1 MKNII
6 KRTVCFLMLAL
17 TLFSFPAFAA
27 ETSTN
32 DVDPIKIESPYQY
45 RITATSGVNVRSY
58 ASTSAPIIAIL
69 PYGTIV
75 DASFMQPGG
84 TPAGWTYISS
94 PVKGYV
100 STQYLGSIE

>member
-1 MKNII
+1 LLS
-6 KRTVCFLMLAL
+6 TPV
-17 TLFSFPAFAA
+17 FAA

-32 DVDPIKIESPYQY
+32 DIDRIEEESPYQY
-45 RITATSGVNVRSY
+45 KVIAQSGLNVRSY

-84 TPAGWTYISS
+84 TPAGWLYISS
-94 PVKGYV
+94 PIKGYV
-100 STQYLGSIE
+100 ASQYLGDFE